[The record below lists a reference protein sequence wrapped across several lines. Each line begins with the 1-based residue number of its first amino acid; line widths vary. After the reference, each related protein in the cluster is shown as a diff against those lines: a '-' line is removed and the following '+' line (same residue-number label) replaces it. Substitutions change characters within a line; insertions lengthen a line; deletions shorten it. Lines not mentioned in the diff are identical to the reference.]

1 MGEEDSDVA
10 AISRSNVS
18 AGESEGF
25 NKVEYLHGVAG
36 HLHTA
41 PFAREPAFVADH
53 EGAALDAADFP
64 AVQVLHLDH
73 PELGTR
79 LLVRVREQL
88 ERQLEFRLEVL
99 VRLERIARDAAD
111 LAVRLEE
118 FRVEVAKLHRLGGAA
133 RGAVLGVE
141 KKEEAVFARRRLA
154 RRAGPRRRAG
164 V

>member
-10 AISRSNVS
+10 AISRSNAS

-41 PFAREPAFVADH
+41 PFAREPAFVTDH

-64 AVQVLHLDH
+64 AVQVLHLDD

-133 RGAVLGVE
+133 RGAVLGIEVQDE
-141 KKEEAVFARRRLA
+141 SFAA
-154 RRAGPRRRAG
+154 SCAQAERAAAG
-164 V
+164 RG